1 MFLTMLK
8 SVIAIRSKYYVSVLL
23 QRLKIARVS
32 QITPALA
39 EVAGHGNTT
48 DYSAFRADFYRYKA
62 GENIKNDSL
71 LREVDRLLPGTA
83 RVVSHPLWLLLSNR
97 GAGELELIE
106 YAQRLEP
113 SLSQYLIKYDECTR
127 AIAFRRLSK
136 NHGCFKPGSKFLR
149 KIDRRGLDELAAL
162 LIGIKSHELRCE
174 YCVSWPLRE
183 LVMRFF
189 IEISV
194 MPEFNSVIEDLYKE
208 AHGVLA
214 EFSYVGKYDG
224 EVCLAFAQQWAR
236 QELGHMLDIIKNV
249 SSGRVSRGSKYS
261 EILQCDRAVGCTSD
275 D

>member
-1 MFLTMLK
+1 MLK

-23 QRLKIARVS
+23 RRLKVDRVS
-32 QITPALA
+32 QIAPALA
-39 EVAGHGNTT
+39 GMAGHGNTT
-48 DYSAFRADFYRYKA
+48 DYSKFRVDFYRYKA
-62 GENIKNDSL
+62 GENIKNDNL
-71 LREVDRLLPGTA
+71 VREVDRLLPGTA

-106 YAQRLEP
+106 HAQRLEP
-113 SLSQYLIKYDECTR
+113 SLSQYLIKYDEGTR

-162 LIGIKSHELRCE
+162 LIGVKSHELRCE

-189 IEISV
+189 IEISL
-194 MPEFNSVIEDLYKE
+194 MPEFNGVFEDLYKE

-214 EFSYVGKYDG
+214 EFSCVGKYDG
-224 EVCLAFAQQWAR
+224 EVCLMFAQRLAR
-236 QELGHMLDIIKNV
+236 EDPVFMLDTIKDV
-249 SSGRVSRGSKYS
+249 SSGRANHGGKYS
-261 EILQCDRAVGCTSD
+261 EILQCDRAVDCTSD
-275 D
+275 Y

>member
-1 MFLTMLK
+1 MLK

-62 GENIKNDSL
+62 GKNIKNDSL
-71 LREVDRLLPGTA
+71 VREVDRLLPGTA
-83 RVVSHPLWLLLSNR
+83 RIVSHPLWLLLSAR

-106 YAQRLEP
+106 YAQRLDP
-113 SLSQYLIKYDECTR
+113 NLNQYLLKCIESTR
-127 AIAFRRLSK
+127 AIVFRSLSK
-136 NHGCFKPGSKFLR
+136 SHGCFKAGSKFLR
-149 KIDRRGLDELAAL
+149 TIDRRGLDDLAAL

-189 IEISV
+189 IEISL
-194 MPEFNSVIEDLYKE
+194 MPEFNGVVEDLYKE
-208 AHGVLA
+208 THGVLA
-214 EFSYVGKYDG
+214 EFSYGGKYDG
-224 EVCLAFAQQWAR
+224 EICLAFAQQLAR

-249 SSGRVSRGSKYS
+249 SSGRASHGGKYS
-261 EILQCDRAVGCTSD
+261 EILQCDRAVDCASGD
-275 D
+275 